1 MPHLG
6 HVGPEIRH
14 RRASL
19 DGSSLHWAAAGD
31 PDDPLVVLLHGFPEF
46 WYGWRALLPRLG
58 ASRLAV
64 APDQRG
70 YGESDRPAAVEAYG
84 MDALVG
90 DVLALADHL
99 GKERF
104 SVVGHDWGG
113 VVAWALAMARP
124 ARLERLV
131 VVNAPHP
138 AIFARERRENPEQR
152 AASGYIDLL
161 VSPMAEA
168 TLAAGDF
175 ARMFDG
181 LRTEAGEEWLDPDD
195 RAAYREAWS
204 RPGALTGMLN
214 WYRAAELRSD
224 GGGEVP
230 TARVE
235 VPTLVV
241 WGERDRFLLP
251 GNLDGLEERVDDL
264 EVVRIPD
271 AGHWVVH
278 ERTERVAGLVESFL
292 EGAG

>member
-1 MPHLG
+1 M
-6 HVGPEIRH
+6 
-14 RRASL
+14 
-19 DGSSLHWAAAGD
+19 SLHYAAAGE
-31 PDDPLVVLLHGFPEF
+31 PDAPLAVLLHGFPEL
-46 WYGWRALLPRLG
+46 WYGWRELLPRLG

-70 YGESDRPAAVEAYG
+70 YGESDRPAAVGAYRLEN
-84 MDALVG
+84 LVG
-90 DVLALADHL
+90 DVLGLADHL

-104 SVVGHDWGG
+104 AVVGHDWGG

-124 ARLERLV
+124 DRVERLV

-138 AIFARERRENPEQR
+138 AIFARERRENPDQR

-161 VSPMAEA
+161 VSPMGEA
-168 TLAAGDF
+168 ALASDDF
-175 ARMFDG
+175 TRMFDG
-181 LRTEAGEEWLDPDD
+181 LRTEAGETWLDAAD

-214 WYRAAELRSD
+214 WYRAAELSSS
-224 GGGEVP
+224 GAGKAP
-230 TARVE
+230 AAPVE

-241 WGERDRFLLP
+241 WGERDRYLLP
-251 GNLDGLEERVDDL
+251 GNLDGLDERVEDL

-278 ERTERVAGLVESFL
+278 ERPERVGELVETFL
-292 EGAG
+292 AGSG

>member
-1 MPHLG
+1 M
-6 HVGPEIRH
+6 
-14 RRASL
+14 
-19 DGSSLHWAAAGD
+19 SLHYAAAGE
-31 PDDPLVVLLHGFPEF
+31 PDAPLAVLLHGFPEF

-70 YGESDRPAAVEAYG
+70 YGESDRPAAVDAYRLEK
-84 MDALVG
+84 LVG
-90 DVLALADHL
+90 DVLGLADHL
-99 GKERF
+99 DKERF
-104 SVVGHDWGG
+104 AVVGHDWGG

-124 ARLERLV
+124 DRIERLV

-138 AIFARERRENPEQR
+138 AIFARERRENPDQQ

-161 VSPMAEA
+161 VSPMGEA
-168 TLAAGDF
+168 ALAADDF
-175 ARMFDG
+175 TRMFDG
-181 LRTEAGEEWLDPDD
+181 LRTEAGETWIDADD

-214 WYRAAELRSD
+214 WYRAAEVSSS
-224 GGGEVP
+224 GGGRVP
-230 TARVE
+230 AAPVE

-241 WGERDRFLLP
+241 WGERDRYLLP
-251 GNLDGLEERVDDL
+251 GNLDGLDERVEDL

-278 ERTERVAGLVESFL
+278 ERPERVGELVEAFL
-292 EGAG
+292 AGPG